1 VEADV
6 TDHADPKEGSVAV
19 ADEEPTAEVTEVEA
33 TGTED
38 GDASTDAPDAEE
50 AGAEEEDRPGRRGRG
65 LLADARVAW
74 AIAGL
79 ALLGFIITLV
89 VALPVLSA
97 ERDRTEVR
105 ERAEIIAARV
115 TTFEGATIEDWVAE
129 TRALATGE
137 YAQQLTDVFDQELRA
152 ALRENE
158 VQSVGEIQRSF
169 VQSLEGDQ
177 AEVFVLARQTSVN
190 AQREQ
195 PIEDELRIEV
205 TLLRVDGEWL
215 ASDIVVLG
223 PQAPVAPG
231 SAPLPERTAP
241 SPAPQ
246 PEADAEADPDPEA
259 VPDAEADA
267 EVEADAD
274 VAPED
279 AEQDAEG

>member
-1 VEADV
+1 
-6 TDHADPKEGSVAV
+6 
-19 ADEEPTAEVTEVEA
+19 
-33 TGTED
+33 
-38 GDASTDAPDAEE
+38 
-50 AGAEEEDRPGRRGRG
+50 
-65 LLADARVAW
+65 VAW